1 MTLPAA
7 SINMAILAGSIDM
20 ALPAAGS
27 IAIALPAG
35 SFQGVGQG

>member
-1 MTLPAA
+1 MALP
-7 SINMAILAGSIDM
+7 AGSIDM

-27 IAIALPAG
+27 IAMALPAG